1 MLVLGK
7 WICIPN
13 DKVLN
18 EEIFCGAHE
27 SRLVIHLG
35 NIKTYRNLKKNYS
48 WPNMKREIAKYMA
61 KYVVCQ
67 QVKVEHQQHV
77 GQLQPLSILWWK
89 WEYITMDF
97 VSRLPRSKKGN
108 DVIWVIMDQLT
119 KYFYR
124 RE

>member
-1 MLVLGK
+1 
-7 WICIPN
+7 
-13 DKVLN
+13 
-18 EEIFCGAHE
+18 
-27 SRLVIHLG
+27 
-35 NIKTYRNLKKNYS
+35 
-48 WPNMKREIAKYMA
+48 MA

-108 DVIWVIMDQLT
+108 DVIWVIMNQLT